1 MNISITYKDSYCGI
15 PYTAASI
22 ETPFTDMKM
31 ALEDAFGK
39 TQNVFSSVPEA
50 DAIWSEKPQSGVTVC
65 HYKFDGSPLRSS
77 MVGDEF
83 TVWTSDKNFK
93 KFEVARIGFKEI
105 A

>member
-39 TQNVFSSVPEA
+39 TQNAFAS
-50 DAIWSEKPQSGVTVC
+50 WSEKPQSGVTVC

-83 TVWTSDKNFK
+83 IVWTSEKDFK
-93 KFEVARIGFKEI
+93 KFEVAKIGFKEI
-105 A
+105 V

>member
-1 MNISITYKDSYCGI
+1 MQISITYKDSYNGI

-39 TQNVFSSVPEA
+39 TQNVFCS
-50 DAIWSEKPQSGVTVC
+50 WSEKPAAGVTVC

-83 TVWTSDKNFK
+83 TVWTSKKDFK

-105 A
+105 V